1 MFFLTSACTS
11 YLLAFLEGQENTK
24 DDTTIPT
31 MVHKEPELKI
41 DYTLPENVELVSHLE
56 GNYTNKM
63 NNEAQIKVDNTIDEF
78 DGNFLNGKIHPKID
92 NPNAFGP
99 SNENL
104 KIEMDNTKNE
114 NNIVAV
120 FPTTE
125 SVQPEVNGQMDNTHG
140 VVILPNENLK
150 TEMEISKNI
159 SNPLTNEIFSDKVN
173 IAPVFATNENVQPE
187 INDTQA
193 EMGNTDIVILANRN
207 HSNNQ
212 PQPDTLD
219 DNDSV
224 GVVDKNVQPEIN
236 NAMSDVSVK
245 LQPKPRDLTEVLDN
259 NKEQHHKVE
268 EDDICETRKTNFVSP
283 TSEESQADVWIKA
296 GDPLSSEGSLT
307 SRWNKAGVPYAEEE
321 TSTERGNKAGIL
333 SSEEDSLLVQ
343 QDGCSKEIISCKDN
357 VAYVNS
363 ESVLI
368 HNLLEDL
375 RDNSQWKCTTGRFYI
390 SIGLFRVYDLVH

>member
-1 MFFLTSACTS
+1 
-11 YLLAFLEGQENTK
+11 
-24 DDTTIPT
+24 

-41 DYTLPENVELVSHLE
+41 NNTVGIQTLPENVSERVSQLE
-56 GNYTNKM
+56 ESYANKM
-63 NNEAQIKVDNTIDEF
+63 NNDAQTKVDNTIDES
-78 DGNFLNGKIHPKID
+78 DGIFSDEKIHPKID
-92 NPNAFGP
+92 NPNAVVP
-99 SNENL
+99 PNDNL
-104 KIEMDNTKNE
+104 KIEMDLNIKNE
-114 NNIVAV
+114 NNIVV
-120 FPTTE
+120 IFPTTE

-193 EMGNTDIVILANRN
+193 EMDINDVIILANRN
-207 HSNNQ
+207 HCSNQ

-219 DNDSV
+219 HNDPIV
-224 GVVDKNVQPEIN
+224 VVDRNVQPEIN

-307 SRWNKAGVPYAEEE
+307 GRWNKAGVSYAEEE
-321 TSTERGNKAGIL
+321 TPTERGNKAGVL

-343 QDGCSKEIISCKDN
+343 QDGWSKEHISCKDN
-357 VAYVNS
+357 VAYA
-363 ESVLI
+363 VLI

-375 RDNSQWKCTTGRFYI
+375 RDNSQWKCITGRFNI
-390 SIGLFRVYDLVH
+390 SIKLFNL

>member
-283 TSEESQADVWIKA
+283 TSEESQAH
-296 GDPLSSEGSLT
+296 S
-307 SRWNKAGVPYAEEE
+307 
-321 TSTERGNKAGIL
+321 
-333 SSEEDSLLVQ
+333 
-343 QDGCSKEIISCKDN
+343 
-357 VAYVNS
+357 
-363 ESVLI
+363 
-368 HNLLEDL
+368 
-375 RDNSQWKCTTGRFYI
+375 
-390 SIGLFRVYDLVH
+390 